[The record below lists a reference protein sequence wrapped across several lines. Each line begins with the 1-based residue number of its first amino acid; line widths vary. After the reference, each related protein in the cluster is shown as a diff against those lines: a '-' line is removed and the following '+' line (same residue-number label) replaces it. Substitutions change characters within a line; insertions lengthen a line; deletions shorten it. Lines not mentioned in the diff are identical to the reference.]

1 MILTELCRVDKALF
15 FYTLKAVSLTL
26 SSASG
31 WRYQEHRFHLPSGLR
46 KARESGR
53 TPVEGIPTTLPT
65 EQGHSSRSGL

>member
-15 FYTLKAVSLTL
+15 LYPESRALTL

-46 KARESGR
+46 KARECGR

-65 EQGHSSRSGL
+65 EQGHSSLSGL